1 MRLTSFT
8 DYTLR
13 VLIYLGLNPDRL
25 STIQEIADSYAISEN
40 HLMKVVHH
48 LAKSGV
54 IESIRGKGGGIRLAR
69 PAAEIGLGNVVREAE
84 GNGPIVEC
92 LSQDN
97 NCRITRS
104 CTLAGILVGAF
115 DSLYAY
121 LDQYTLADLIHNQKP
136 LQKQLNIHPLVR
148 SDRT

>member
-13 VLIYLGLNPDRL
+13 VLIYLALNPDRL
-25 STIQEIADSYAISEN
+25 STIQEIATSYAISEN

-48 LAKSGV
+48 LAKSGA

-69 PAAEIGLGNVVREAE
+69 PAAEIGLGDVVRAAE
-84 GNGPIVEC
+84 GDAAIVEC
-92 LSQDN
+92 LGQDN
-97 NCRITRS
+97 QCRITRS
-104 CTLAGILVGAF
+104 CVLAGILVGAF
-115 DSLYAY
+115 DSLYAH
-121 LDQYTLADLIHNQKP
+121 LDQHTLTDLIQNKKP

-148 SDRT
+148 SDRS